1 MEIYFNSIGQELR
14 INDSVVY
21 DELMVESN
29 DGLYSPVVSVKRN
42 YRIGKIIGFKELK
55 KYRKYTKVIVEF
67 NYYKDKEIKEVNV
80 KHLIRI

>member
-1 MEIYFNSIGQELR
+1 MMYYNSIAQELR

-21 DELMVESN
+21 DELNVETEN
-29 DGLYSPVVSVKRN
+29 GLYAPSVKINRN

-55 KYRKYTKVIVEF
+55 KYTKAIVEF

-80 KHLIRI
+80 KHLIKI